1 MKYGAGYPG
10 VPNWNEIPFFNGQV
24 KIVLRNCGL
33 INPDDIEEY
42 IAIGGYQALYKV
54 LIDQNPAAV
63 IEQVKAAKLRGR
75 AMSISASF
83 VWVACLIVA
92 QTFPVLLKLIGPAR
106 TFWIYAACSGLT
118 FLFVLF
124 RFPETKGR
132 TLEEIELS
140 WKKK

>member
-1 MKYGAGYPG
+1 MDKAGRKPLLLLG
-10 VPNWNEIPFFNGQV
+10 NAIQV
-24 KIVLRNCGL
+24 CALLIVGL
-33 INPDDIEEY
+33 IFANNPHAPELLWFVLLY
-42 IAIGGYQALYKV
+42 IVAFALAMGP
-54 LIDQNPAAV
+54 LPWIICSEIFP
-63 IEQVKAAKLRGR
+63 AKLRGR
-75 AMSISASF
+75 AMSISASS

-106 TFWIYAACSGLT
+106 TFWIYAACSGLA

-140 WKKK
+140 WKK